1 MIRRARGLRELLPI
15 VPVVVLALA
24 SACSDSAGDPSNP
37 GADGG
42 GSSSGDGGASSS
54 GEGGSSSGDGG
65 PVGPIEPGTPG
76 GPITSDTECP
86 SLEMPTGAPSVFV
99 DANAAGAEDGSK
111 GSPFRTI
118 GKALAAAPAGG
129 VVWVAAGTYK
139 ESLTVP
145 AKDLTILGGFA
156 AGFGA
161 RTDACASIVEAP
173 SASQTAITADSDVRK
188 LTIEGFTVR
197 KSARAIAVTGDETGA
212 TISVSSSVFA
222 ENGRPAVEGG
232 AVVLDRVNAKV
243 VRCLFKD
250 NRAAKGAALSSYG
263 STTDLLL
270 DGSMFARNIG
280 HSDHGG
286 AAYLSP
292 KTGKLTRNT
301 FKGNVIGQDV
311 GYGWGAAVI
320 VYKSGANPV
329 NVGLSYNV
337 FTDNLSS
344 VGAVFV
350 DEGATVTMSHDL
362 LFKNRGYP
370 ENGVVRGAAIYV
382 DGNGS
387 PGGGST
393 LTAEF
398 LTVVDNVYTPGGTRS
413 TQARGGNVY
422 VEGFS
427 KATFTNTIF
436 WNNGNEALYS
446 ESGCSVSVSHS
457 IAPSTCA
464 GPGTCTIGAGVF
476 QPAQV
481 DFVDEAGNDF
491 HEKST
496 AGHYTKGSFVND
508 AVTSPAIDKADPAAS
523 VGSEPAP
530 NGGRANLG
538 AYGQTSQ
545 ASKSP

>member
-1 MIRRARGLRELLPI
+1 MRALGPAVFLLGI
-15 VPVVVLALA
+15 ALA
-24 SACSDSAGDPSNP
+24 AACGDS
-37 GADGG
+37 DGG
-42 GSSSGDGGASSS
+42 GNPVDPTREGGTSGGEGGSSGDGGSS
-54 GEGGSSSGDGG
+54 GSEG
-65 PVGPIEPGTPG
+65 GPIEPGTEG

-86 SLEMPTGAPSVFV
+86 SLAMPGAAGTLFV

-111 GSPFRTI
+111 GAPFRSI
-118 GKALAAAPAGG
+118 GKALAAAGANAS
-129 VVWVAAGTYK
+129 VWVAAGTYK
-139 ESLTVP
+139 ETLTVP
-145 AKDLTILGGFA
+145 EKDVKLLGGFA
-156 AGFGA
+156 AGFGS

-173 SASQTAITADSDVRK
+173 SASQTAITASAAVK
-188 LTIEGFTVR
+188 SFTLEGFTVR
-197 KSARAIAVTGDETGA
+197 KSARAFSVTGDESVKA
-212 TISVSSSVFA
+212 TFTIAGSIFA
-222 ENGRPAVEGG
+222 ENGNASVEGG

-243 VRCLFKD
+243 SRCLFKD
-250 NRAAKGAALSSYG
+250 NHAAKGAALSSYG
-263 STTDLLL
+263 VTTDLQV

-292 KTGKLTRNT
+292 KTGTLTRNT
-301 FKGNVIGQDV
+301 FKSNEIGKDV

-320 VYKSGANPV
+320 VYKGGSNAV
-329 NVGLSYNV
+329 KVDFSFNV

-350 DEGATVTMSHDL
+350 DEGATITMSHDL

-370 ENGVVRGAAIYV
+370 ENGVVRGAALYV
-382 DGNGS
+382 DGTGS

-393 LTAEF
+393 LIGEY
-398 LTVVDNVYTPGGTRS
+398 LTVVDNVYTPAGTRS
-413 TQARGGNVY
+413 AQARGGDVY
-422 VEGFS
+422 IEGFS
-427 KATFTNTIF
+427 KASFINTLF

-446 ESGCSVSVSHS
+446 ESGCTVSVSHS

-464 GPGTCTIGAGVF
+464 GPGTCSVGAGVF
-476 QPAQV
+476 QPSQV
-481 DFVDEAGNDF
+481 DFVDEAANDF

-496 AGHYTKGSFVND
+496 AGHYAKGTWVND
-508 AVTSPAIDKADPAAS
+508 SVTSPSIDKADPSAS

-538 AYGQTSQ
+538 AYGGTSQ